1 MSDSHR
7 LLSCEF
13 LKNLCVFVHPYSWPC
28 NRLRLLISGSEVRA
42 LHGSRRATGIVVPAF
57 VRIIE
62 IAPFSGR
69 VLKSLG
75 DAMEETQRENLYS
88 TPPDLTAQEPLR

>member
-7 LLSCEF
+7 LLYCDL

-42 LHGSRRATGIVVPAF
+42 LHGSFWILALKCHTIVDTMF
-57 VRIIE
+57 WH
-62 IAPFSGR
+62 
-69 VLKSLG
+69 L
-75 DAMEETQRENLYS
+75 S
-88 TPPDLTAQEPLR
+88 TST